1 MNMLT
6 TRKLP
11 MWHNLSDNNLKYRID
26 TALVG
31 MIVAAVQM
39 KNPRLRCGKRFSIEY
54 ALTQWLHSEGL
65 LREGV
70 NIPELAGGSNGNN
83 E

>member
-11 MWHNLSDNNLKYRID
+11 MWVTPANDNLKYRID
-26 TALVG
+26 AALVG

-54 ALTQWLHSEGL
+54 ALTQWLHDQGML
-65 LREGV
+65 KDGV
-70 NIPELAGGSNGNN
+70 EIPELNGGDNGSNN
-83 E
+83 